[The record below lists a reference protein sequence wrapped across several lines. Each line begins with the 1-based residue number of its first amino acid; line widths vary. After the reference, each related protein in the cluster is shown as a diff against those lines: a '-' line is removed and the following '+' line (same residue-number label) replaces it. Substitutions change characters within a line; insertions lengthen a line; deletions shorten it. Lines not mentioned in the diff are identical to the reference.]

1 MVAYLAEFFC
11 CSGLFYALYR
21 LVIEG
26 RVAHRSARAYIVA
39 TTLLAVV
46 IPLLEL
52 PIYPAES
59 LQLQIA
65 TATSNIDIWTIQ
77 PANEAV
83 GVDWLM
89 VVKYVVVAIYV
100 AVVVLNFIRLAMRLC
115 EVYAIRRASKLTFYE
130 AYTLAE
136 SRKTREPF
144 SFWRTIYLNDKFDGE
159 EREVIITHEYSH
171 VRHRHTA
178 ERLAVELIRCIF
190 WINPFVWLAGNSLV
204 EVQEWEADR
213 DVIDKGYDVGK
224 YRLLVFQ
231 QLYGYYPEVTCGLK
245 SQTSKKRFLMMTNF
259 KKGRYSPLRL
269 CAAIPMI
276 AGMILAFGAVRAE
289 GKLNKLP
296 KEWMPSELPKE
307 WTPAEMPKEWT
318 PTEIPQEWTDQ
329 NATKNEDVKVA
340 DLLQRFSNYC
350 KANIRYPADA
360 KAESADGQVVV
371 EFSVNL
377 TDGSAEVRKIHRSPD
392 ARLTAEV
399 ERVIRKSKWE
409 PVSSVAGLSADADH
423 TVVVILTFDFV
434 IDGKSD
440 MSKFKNKIN
449 NIVVKTY

>member
-1 MVAYLAEFFC
+1 MVAYLAEFVC

-21 LVIEG
+21 VVIEG
-26 RVAHRSARAYIVA
+26 RVAHWSARAYIVV
-39 TTLLAVV
+39 TTLMAAV

-59 LQLQIA
+59 LQLQLT
-65 TATSNIDIWTIQ
+65 TATSNIDIATIQ
-77 PANEAV
+77 PANEAE
-83 GVDWLM
+83 GVDWLL
-89 VVKYVVVAIYV
+89 VVKYAAVAIYV
-100 AVVVLNFIRLAMRLC
+100 AVVALNFTRFAMRLR

-136 SRKTREPF
+136 SSKTKEPF
-144 SFWRTIYLNDKFDGE
+144 SFWRTIYMNDKFSAD

-171 VRHRHTA
+171 IRHRHTA
-178 ERLAVELIRCIF
+178 ERLVVELIRCLF
-190 WINPFVWLAGNSLV
+190 WINPFVWLAGSSLV

-296 KEWMPSELPKE
+296 KEWMPSE
-307 WTPAEMPKEWT
+307 MPKEWT
-318 PTEIPQEWTDQ
+318 PTEVPKEWMPQ
-329 NATKNEDVKVA
+329 NKPSNEGVKVT
-340 DLLQRFSNYC
+340 DLLQRFSNFC
-350 KANIRYPADA
+350 KANIRYPAEA
-360 KAESADGQVVV
+360 KADGADGQVVV

-377 TDGSAEVRKIHRSPD
+377 DDGSAEVRKIHLSPD
-392 ARLTAEV
+392 ERLTAEV
-399 ERVIRKSKWE
+399 ERIIRKSKWE
-409 PVSSVAGLSADADH
+409 PIATIDGLPAGAEH
-423 TVVVILTFDFV
+423 VVVAILTFDFV

-440 MSKFKNKIN
+440 MSKFKNKVN
-449 NIVVKTY
+449 NIVVKTF

>member
-1 MVAYLAEFFC
+1 
-11 CSGLFYALYR
+11 
-21 LVIEG
+21 
-26 RVAHRSARAYIVA
+26 
-39 TTLLAVV
+39 
-46 IPLLEL
+46 
-52 PIYPAES
+52 
-59 LQLQIA
+59 
-65 TATSNIDIWTIQ
+65 
-77 PANEAV
+77 
-83 GVDWLM
+83 
-89 VVKYVVVAIYV
+89 
-100 AVVVLNFIRLAMRLC
+100 
-115 EVYAIRRASKLTFYE
+115 
-130 AYTLAE
+130 
-136 SRKTREPF
+136 
-144 SFWRTIYLNDKFDGE
+144 
-159 EREVIITHEYSH
+159 
-171 VRHRHTA
+171 
-178 ERLAVELIRCIF
+178 
-190 WINPFVWLAGNSLV
+190 
-204 EVQEWEADR
+204 
-213 DVIDKGYDVGK
+213 
-224 YRLLVFQ
+224 
-231 QLYGYYPEVTCGLK
+231 
-245 SQTSKKRFLMMTNF
+245 

-318 PTEIPQEWTDQ
+318 PTEMPKEWTDQ
-329 NATKNEDVKVA
+329 NATKNEGVKVA

-392 ARLTAEV
+392 ERLTAEV

-409 PVSSVAGLSADADH
+409 PVSSVVGLSADADH
-423 TVVVILTFDFV
+423 TVVILTFDFV

-449 NIVVKTY
+449 NIVVKTF